1 MTMKTSGHM
10 RTARRQAQAGM
21 SLVEL
26 LIAMLVLAV
35 GMAGVLVMITS
46 GIASNNRNKMDTTA
60 TNLSQMVLE
69 EIISKPAGSNPVL
82 TIQDCRPAALGG
94 PQNLQIN
101 TAGAAAPAGAGAQ
114 ILSPAA
120 GGNGDIDWINQA
132 AAAVPADYSMIYF
145 VCGTANREVS
155 YEIRWNIVSPVINI
169 AGAPSKLVTVSARKS
184 GLVGGTDIKTFAP
197 PVTLRS
203 FAGR

>member
-1 MTMKTSGHM
+1 MTWDFGGVSRPCGERSRCILAAGSRVGSGTAIPGRGNNDMKTRGNQMSS
-10 RTARRQAQAGM
+10 RARAEAGM

-26 LIAMLVLAV
+26 MIAMLVLAV
-35 GMAGVLVMITS
+35 GMAGVLLMITS

-94 PQNLQIN
+94 PQNLQI
-101 TAGAAAPAGAGAQ
+101 TTIGAPAPAGAGAQ

-120 GGNGDIDWINQA
+120 GGNGDIDWNNQA
-132 AAAVPADYSMIYF
+132 AAAVP
-145 VCGTANREVS
+145 
-155 YEIRWNIVSPVINI
+155 
-169 AGAPSKLVTVSARKS
+169 
-184 GLVGGTDIKTFAP
+184 
-197 PVTLRS
+197 
-203 FAGR
+203 